1 MKTFNDYHTQ
11 YLHAV
16 EQITMFF
23 AYKYFKNHYEY
34 KRSDWVSSEIGGV
47 ICINDYWFSVEDMID
62 YMKYKYTPKQMFA
75 HYDYGLYERTKGNSP
90 ICIRDY
96 KKLI

>member
-23 AYKYFKNHYEY
+23 AYKYFKNHF
-34 KRSDWVSSEIGGV
+34 R
-47 ICINDYWFSVEDMID
+47 
-62 YMKYKYTPKQMFA
+62 
-75 HYDYGLYERTKGNSP
+75 
-90 ICIRDY
+90 IRDW
-96 KKLI
+96 KNLA